1 MDANDAT
8 SEVHF
13 GSGQDLRVKGDPASV
28 AAIVW
33 PPNRGTSIA
42 AKLERA
48 TGGEVYLNPAQ
59 VLYVSPA
66 GSSRMA
72 RD

>member
-1 MDANDAT
+1 MDVSEAT

-28 AAIVW
+28 AAVVW
-33 PPNRGTSIA
+33 PANRGTSIA
-42 AKLERA
+42 ARLERA
-48 TGGEVYLNPAQ
+48 TGGEVFVNPAQ
-59 VLYVSPA
+59 VLFIAPA